1 MSCGSRARGSRRP
14 MGSPVPGK
22 LFPLVRQRAGKYIPM
37 IYALVVLVRNIRT
50 AVKIKTNSHHNKRQ
64 TKVHGLP
71 FVTYYNLMFLNKSPR
86 LVPMLSDL
94 GMTTFSSGSSLTTS
108 SRAFMLRLILPSL
121 MPITCSIRTI
131 FGK

>member
-1 MSCGSRARGSRRP
+1 
-14 MGSPVPGK
+14 
-22 LFPLVRQRAGKYIPM
+22 M

-121 MPITCSIRTI
+121 MPITFTSVSYTHLDVYKRQAINIYPVPNRDLSCT
-131 FGK
+131 

>member
-1 MSCGSRARGSRRP
+1 
-14 MGSPVPGK
+14 
-22 LFPLVRQRAGKYIPM
+22 M

-121 MPITCSIRTI
+121 MPITFTFTSSPTFKTSFGDLTRFWLIWDTWTSPDRPSSRRT
-131 FGK
+131 KAP